1 MIQPLPYV
9 EKISPYVPGKPV
21 KELERELGISSCVK
35 LASNEN
41 PLGPSPKAVA
51 AIQQFL
57 SGSEDICRYPE
68 GSGYYLKAAL
78 QKKLSAGG
86 IAVGFDNLILGNG
99 SNELLNI
106 ATRTYMSPGD
116 EAVMS
121 QMSFVV
127 YSMAVQAV
135 GGVAHQVPMTN
146 YRHDLAAMA
155 DAITPKTKMV
165 FVANPNNPTGTTSSA
180 GEFERFMQRVPENI
194 LVVVDEAYIEYVSRQ
209 DYPDTLKYFAAGRDI
224 LLLRTFSKA
233 YGLASLRIGY
243 GIAKPEIITAV
254 NRLREPFNTNTLAQV
269 AAEAA
274 VADDE
279 HVRNTLENNAAGKQY
294 LMKELAA
301 LELPGVPSEANFIFV
316 PLRMDS
322 MSLYDKL
329 LRKGVIIRPIGP
341 KAIRISIGMPHEN
354 ERFIAALKEILAA

>member
-9 EKISPYVPGKPV
+9 EKIAPYVPGKPV

-51 AIQQFL
+51 AIHSFL
-57 SGSEDICRYPE
+57 AGSEDLCRYPE
-68 GSGYYLKAAL
+68 GSGYYLNAAL
-78 QKKLSAGG
+78 RKKISGG
-86 IAVGFDNLILGNG
+86 GTEVGFDNLIFGNG
-99 SNELLNI
+99 SNELLNLT
-106 ATRTYMSPGD
+106 TRTYMGPGD

-127 YSMAVQAV
+127 YSMAVQSV
-135 GGVAHQVPMTN
+135 GGVAHQVPMID
-146 YRHDLAAMA
+146 YRHDLVAMA
-155 DAITPKTKMV
+155 DAITSKTKIV
-165 FVANPNNPTGTTSSA
+165 FVANPNNPTGTTNTA
-180 GEFERFMQRVPENI
+180 GEFDRFMQHVPENV
-194 LVVVDEAYIEYVSRQ
+194 LVIVDEAYIEYVTRQ
-209 DYPDTLKYFAAGRDI
+209 DYPDALKYFAGGRDI

-243 GIAKPEIITAV
+243 GIAKSSIISSI

-274 VADDE
+274 VSDNE
-279 HVRNTLENNAAGKQY
+279 HLQKSLQNNAAGKSY

-301 LELPGVPSEANFIFV
+301 IGLPAVPSETNFIFV
-316 PLRMDS
+316 PLTVES
-322 MSLYDKL
+322 MPLYDGL
-329 LRKGVIIRPIGP
+329 LRKGVIVRPAGP
-341 KAIRISIGMPHEN
+341 KAIRVTIGLPQEN
-354 ERFIAALKEILAA
+354 ERFITALKEVLAA